1 MQVLD
6 FCVYPTRPGAETD
19 RVQEAADLAEAS
31 VPCSHRLIAGPSLIC
46 DRGFRGGGVESRL
59 PYREATLKAE
69 FGPYSGFMID
79 EERVI
84 GLSVR
89 SSLVTMVDCRLLIID
104 CSP

>member
-6 FCVYPTRPGAETD
+6 FCVYPSRPDAEED
-19 RVQEAADLAEAS
+19 VADEAVDLADPA
-31 VPCSHRLIAGPSLIC
+31 VPCSHRLVSRPSVVC

-59 PYREATLKAE
+59 PYREATLKSE

-84 GLSVR
+84 GLSV
-89 SSLVTMVDCRLLIID
+89 SQNH
-104 CSP
+104 